1 MPFGGASPD
10 TGAVS
15 RRPLKGVLK
24 TAQPDRAGG
33 ADEYGEFRFVVLADT
48 GKEDV
53 DVKALAGGAF
63 PVDQHEIDHGFQP
76 HFPAAS
82 REL

>member
-15 RRPLKGVLK
+15 RRPLERVLE
-24 TAQPDRAGG
+24 TAQPDRTSG
-33 ADEYGEFRFVVLADT
+33 ADEHGQFGFVVLANT

-53 DVKALAGGAF
+53 DVKTLAGGAF